1 MLTRSPLLRLSV
13 MGVLLAV
20 TSSAWGQNTF
30 PSAGNVG
37 VGTMTPGAPVDVN
50 GRIRMSYGTDFAE
63 FFMGLSGGVTGIHLG
78 SRTNMPLTLYTNSSG
93 PRVILDT
100 TGRLGVGTVPSAMLH
115 VAGTSMIEGL
125 LSATQLGVGTTSPQA
140 SLDVSGGRIR
150 MTNGT
155 DFSEFFTGLS
165 GGVTG
170 LHIGSRT
177 NMPVAFYANS
187 SAPRVILDT
196 NGNLGVGTV
205 PAMRLHVAG
214 DAQIDGNI
222 AAKYQDVAE
231 WVPTRQRLTA
241 GTLVVIDPSAIN
253 TVVAVDHPYD
263 TKVVGVVTERPGVIL
278 GEGGENKAKVA
289 QSGRVKVKVDAQ
301 FGAIAPGDLLVSS
314 PTPGHAMRSVPMV
327 LGETQI
333 HRPGTLIGKALE
345 GLDTGQGEILVFLTI
360 Q

>member
-1 MLTRSPLLRLSV
+1 MLRRSPLLRLSV
-13 MGVLLAV
+13 LALILAV
-20 TSSAWGQNTF
+20 ASSAWGQNTF

-37 VGTMTPGAPVDVN
+37 VGTIAPGAPLDIN
-50 GRIRMSYGTDFAE
+50 GRIRITSGTDFAE

-93 PRVILDT
+93 PRVILDQS
-100 TGRLGVGTVPSAMLH
+100 GRLGIGTVPTAMLH
-115 VAGTSMIEGL
+115 VAGTSMIEGT
-125 LSATQLGVGTTSPQA
+125 LSATQLGIGTSSPQA

-150 MTNGT
+150 MTSGT
-155 DFSEFFTGLS
+155 AFSEFFTGLS

-177 NMPVAFYANS
+177 NMPMAFYTNS

-205 PAMRLHVAG
+205 PAAKFHVAG

-231 WVPTRQRLTA
+231 WVPTRQPMAA
-241 GTLVVIDPSAIN
+241 GTLVTIDPTATN
-253 TVVAVDHPYD
+253 TVVAVDHAYD
-263 TKVVGVVTERPGVIL
+263 TRVVGVVTERPGVIL
-278 GEGGENKAKVA
+278 GEGGSDKAKVA

-301 FGAIAPGDLLVSS
+301 FGAIVPGDLLVSS
-314 PTPGHAMRSVPMV
+314 PTPGHAMRSVPMK

-345 GLDTGQGEILVFLTI
+345 PLDAGQGEILVFLTI